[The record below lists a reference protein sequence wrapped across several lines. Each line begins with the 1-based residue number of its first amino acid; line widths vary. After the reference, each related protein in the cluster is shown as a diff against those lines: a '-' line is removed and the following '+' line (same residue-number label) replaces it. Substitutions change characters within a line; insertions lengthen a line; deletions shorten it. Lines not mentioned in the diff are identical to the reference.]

1 MNDTKPDT
9 VPEKCINCSAELT
22 SPVVCSGCHTLYPLP
37 QSVDYF
43 GLLGLPRAYDL
54 DESALEKRFLSVSRH
69 IHPDYFGSAS
79 GEMQQLSVRL
89 SAELNQA
96 VKVLRQPVLRAGYL
110 LELCGG
116 PGPASDRT
124 VPPEVLGETMML
136 REEIEEAQ
144 ADEDHPALQRLRKTV
159 EEKRAVLVERIAE
172 LARRLP
178 NAAAEDKTA
187 LRHTLNAV
195 KYYDNMLELLWEA

>member
-1 MNDTKPDT
+1 MSKQRDT
-9 VPEKCINCSAELT
+9 VPEKCLNCSAELT
-22 SPVVCSGCHTLYPLP
+22 TPVVCSGCHTLYPLP

-43 GLLGLPRAYDL
+43 GLLGLPRAFDL
-54 DESALEKRFLSVSRH
+54 EEKALEARFLSVSRH

-79 GEMQQLSVRL
+79 GEMQQLAVRL

-116 PGPASDRT
+116 PGPAADRT
-124 VPPEVLGETMML
+124 VPADILAETMML

-144 ADEDHPALQRLRKTV
+144 ASGDADALRDARATV
-159 EEKRAVLVERIAE
+159 DARRAALVERIAG

-178 NAAAEDKTA
+178 NASAEDKTA